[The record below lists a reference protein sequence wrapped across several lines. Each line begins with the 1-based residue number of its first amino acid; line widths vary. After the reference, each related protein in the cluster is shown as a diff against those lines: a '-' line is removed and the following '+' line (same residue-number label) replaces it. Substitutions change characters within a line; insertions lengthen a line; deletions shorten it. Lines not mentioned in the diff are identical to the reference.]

1 MAFVHGKNT
10 FISLAAN
17 DLSPYT
23 NTSQLDQESDEHD
36 NTCYGANDYVI
47 AGGLLKGAFTMGGR
61 YFSTAAGPKAVI
73 EPLIGTVVTL
83 IRRPEGTGSGKP
95 QTSVSVLVKKYT
107 ETSPVADFISWNL
120 DMTKSGAITN
130 STQ

>member
-1 MAFVHGKNT
+1 MAFVHAKDT
-10 FISLAAN
+10 FISLNAS
-17 DLSPYT
+17 DLSIYT

-36 NTCYGANDYVI
+36 LTCYGADDYVVD
-47 AGGLLKGAFTMGGR
+47 GGLLKGAFSMGGR
-61 YFSTAAGPKAVI
+61 YNSAATGPKAVI

-95 QTSVSVLVKKYT
+95 QQSVSVLVKKYT
-107 ETSPVADFISWNL
+107 ETSPVADFINWNL
-120 DMTKSGAITN
+120 DMTKSGAITR